1 MLRVK
6 RSQNPDAA
14 AAANSV
20 IVLSI
25 EGEIWCVSICTA
37 GCYDCKL
44 NWSQFER
51 KGGRESRHH
60 THGLCTALSKH
71 GINHTQQFITNHF
84 NTHGERC
91 NWSRFACVYFF
102 PSHRLNDAI
111 DIVSGGSWTGSFAGW
126 LLVLLECNSHY
137 KNNRPTDKWLRSFWK
152 LYIIYCTLS
161 RWSTVVF
168 ALTAKSYLFF
178 KFPMPCVWSME

>member
-37 GCYDCKL
+37 GCYYCEL
-44 NWSQFER
+44 NWSQLER
-51 KGGRESRHH
+51 EGGRESWHH

-111 DIVSGGSWTGSFAGW
+111 DIVSAHKLAGCWYYLNAIHITKTIDRLTNDYAHSENCTSFIA
-126 LLVLLECNSHY
+126 HY
-137 KNNRPTDKWLRSFWK
+137 HFDRL
-152 LYIIYCTLS
+152 
-161 RWSTVVF
+161 
-168 ALTAKSYLFF
+168 
-178 KFPMPCVWSME
+178 